1 MKTPIVSL
9 VGTRLL
15 PGRAT
20 TLVEAFLGLTDRI
33 GPWLH
38 VGPALAP
45 RVYTGPQVVEEARR
59 WRRALQE
66 AGVRPHDR
74 VAVILPNDERFIG
87 AFFGTMLAG
96 ATPIPLS
103 WPVSGLDAAKKLE
116 GIRPLVE
123 AADVRAVATD
133 EAFVGCFERPVVT
146 TPASRGEGVD
156 ILPDARDPAFLQYT
170 SGSLGKPRGA
180 VITQRAAMTCV
191 YAMGQGLGFSE
202 ADVGLSWLPLFH
214 DMGLVGGLFCP
225 VVYGFPLHLMAPGE
239 FLLHPA
245 RWLTRAA
252 AVRATI
258 AAAPDFAWRLCAR
271 RVTRFEGDLSAW
283 RVALDGAEPVHRTT
297 LDAFCER
304 FGPHGFRPE
313 SLRPAYGLAENTL
326 AVCCSPG
333 QRAEDDSVVGTR
345 SIPSTGGPLPGVEVR
360 IVDAHGANLREGEEG
375 EILVRSG
382 SLMSGYFRDERASA
396 EALRDGWL
404 HTGDLGVV
412 TKGALHVS
420 GRVKELVIQ
429 NGRKFHPYDIER
441 VAADAVDAKLAG
453 AAAWSIP
460 GVDGEQLVVA
470 VEASAAFHDG
480 AEKTVRGAVLEAL
493 GVRID
498 HVRVVAPGSLPR
510 TTSGKVRRTEVARME
525 HVGV

>member
-1 MKTPIVSL
+1 M
-9 VGTRLL
+9 
-15 PGRAT
+15 A
-20 TLVEAFLGLTDRI
+20 EAFLSLHDRP

-45 RVYTGPQVVEEARR
+45 RVYTGAEVVEQARR
-59 WRRALQE
+59 WRRALQDV
-66 AGVRPHDR
+66 GVRPHDR
-74 VAVILPNDERFIG
+74 VAVVLPNDERFIG

-103 WPVSGLDAAKKLE
+103 WPVSGLDAAKKLD

-123 AADVRAVATD
+123 AADVTAVATD
-133 EAFVGCFERPVVT
+133 DVFAGAFGHPTVT

-156 ILPDARDPAFLQYT
+156 ILPSPQNPAFLQYT

-225 VVYGFPLHLMAPGE
+225 VVYGFPIHLMAPGE

-252 AVRATI
+252 AVRATV

-271 RVTRFEGDLSAW
+271 RVTKFEGDLSAW
-283 RVALDGAEPVHRTT
+283 RIALDGAEPVHRAT
-297 LDAFCER
+297 LDAFSAR
-304 FGPHGFRPE
+304 FGPHGFPAQ

-326 AVCCSPG
+326 AVCCSAG
-333 QRAEDDSVVGTR
+333 QRAEDDCVVGTR

-360 IVDAHGANLREGEEG
+360 IVDAGGGVLHEGQEG

-382 SLMSGYFRDERASA
+382 SLMSGYFRDDRASG

-412 TKGALHVS
+412 NAGALHVS

-441 VAADAVDAKLAG
+441 IAADAVDATLAG
-453 AAAWSIP
+453 AAAWSVP
-460 GVDGEQLVVA
+460 GVDGELLVVA
-470 VEASAAFHDG
+470 VEAAVSRQEG
-480 AEKTVRGAVLEAL
+480 AEKLVRGAVLEAL

-498 HVRVVAPGSLPR
+498 LVHVVAPGALPR

-525 HVGV
+525 HLGV